1 MEARER
7 TQQSPRQPRRT
18 QVERSAQT
26 RTKILSSC
34 VELLYKVGYAGAST
48 TRIAKAAGVS
58 LGALQHQYP
67 TKAGLMAAV
76 VRRFATNR
84 FLVYRRALR
93 GVPEGLPRFLAL
105 SRASWSLI
113 GSKELVAAM
122 EIELAMREDKEL
134 ADAIG
139 DTLSRHSAFVRRLL
153 GRILESVIEP
163 SDPRLETVRLLN
175 NAIMFGLS
183 LETIR
188 AVPKAQIDAALAT
201 WERAVIALLSDRE
214 APLTRPDGTPGA
226 V

>member
-1 MEARER
+1 MKARER
-7 TQQSPRQPRRT
+7 SQQSPGQPRRT
-18 QVERSAQT
+18 QVERSTETQ
-26 RTKILSSC
+26 TKILSSC

-48 TRIAKAAGVS
+48 TRIAKTAGVS

-84 FLVYRRALR
+84 FLAYRRALR

-134 ADAIG
+134 AAAIG
-139 DTLSRHSAFVRRLL
+139 NTLSRHSAFVRRLL
-153 GRILESVIEP
+153 GRILESIIAP
-163 SDPRLETVRLLN
+163 SDPRLETIRLLN

-188 AVPKAQIDAALAT
+188 GASKAQIDEALAA
-201 WERAVIALLSDRE
+201 WEHAVTALLCGK
-214 APLTRPDGTPGA
+214 PL
-226 V
+226 